1 MWQIWF
7 FQPFGWH
14 DCKPKDAAFWLDRG
28 GQVRLV

>member
-14 DCKPKDAAFWLDRG
+14 NCDAAVAVDWLDRG